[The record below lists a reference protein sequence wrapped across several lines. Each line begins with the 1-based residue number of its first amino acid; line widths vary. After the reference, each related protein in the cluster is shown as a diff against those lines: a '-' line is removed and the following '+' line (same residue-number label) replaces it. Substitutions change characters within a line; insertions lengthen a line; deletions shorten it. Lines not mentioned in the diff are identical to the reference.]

1 MDATKTALTP
11 VSFHQEFHLKRIFLT
26 LLILTLTSICSSAIA
41 QTYEYGHGY
50 IFEQSYVK
58 RISLIQAEKI
68 ANIPGLF
75 EPLMSWEWTRGKE
88 EVRDKRIQRDRDRLV
103 IEFGN
108 NKNLSL
114 KNFSTKATKNGDG
127 DSQVFKYIKNIS
139 GYYVIGVVYGHDQPQ
154 FLLISDSGNHIYFV
168 NTN

>member
-1 MDATKTALTP
+1 M
-11 VSFHQEFHLKRIFLT
+11 KRIFFT
-26 LLILTLTSICSSAIA
+26 LLITAFTSLCGSAIA
-41 QTYEYGHGY
+41 QTYEYRNSY

-103 IEFGN
+103 IEFGS

-127 DSQVFKYIKNIS
+127 DSQLFKYLKSVPGHHI
-139 GYYVIGVVYGHDQPQ
+139 IGVIYGHDQPQ
-154 FLLISDSGNHIYFV
+154 FLLISESGSYIYFV
-168 NTN
+168 DTN